1 MESDPGKGITTSRS
15 KPRLKRKSLS
25 LEQTSAR
32 NEEVRHYCD
41 TIKLLTISIIKKNT
55 IIYLFIIVQSRIW
68 GTDSNMS
75 SLQSLESSDAEGR
88 ALSLQRDSSVDR

>member
-41 TIKLLTISIIKKNT
+41 IIKLLAISILEKVP
-55 IIYLFIIVQSRIW
+55 LFILFIPVQSRIW

>member
-32 NEEVRHYCD
+32 NEEVYKIF
-41 TIKLLTISIIKKNT
+41 TLLN
-55 IIYLFIIVQSRIW
+55 FV
-68 GTDSNMS
+68 
-75 SLQSLESSDAEGR
+75 E
-88 ALSLQRDSSVDR
+88 